1 MHQKYIGDKVLT
13 FRPTLLEGQNK
24 VGDSPTTEVKGQGSQ
39 GTPKQGSKFQ
49 NGNFAILTADL
60 DSSQKSSW
68 RIYFYFF
75 HFLRKRGS
83 KGGSKV
89 KKDPKIDPSNHF
101 LSQNFKMGIF
111 RFWKQIWILLKKV
124 ADKSTFLFFIFWDMV
139 GQKGVKGCEYQ
150 WLILLSSLPDQS
162 PSLWHDKPDHP
173 DPNYHHPER
182 HPDPNFS

>member
-1 MHQKYIGDKVLT
+1 MRLSASLEWRGCPLHSSDDRALISGVIFVVDSCTRNTLEIRSLPSVLHFWKVKIRSGIV
-13 FRPTLLEGQNK
+13 RPRRSK
-24 VGDSPTTEVKGQGSQ
+24 VRGSH
-39 GTPKQGSKFQ
+39 GTPKRGSKFQ

-101 LSQNFKMGIF
+101 LSQNFKMGILP
-111 RFWKQIWILLKKV
+111 FWQQIWILLKKV
-124 ADKSTFLFFIFWDMV
+124 AEESTFIFFIF
-139 GQKGVKGCEYQ
+139 
-150 WLILLSSLPDQS
+150 
-162 PSLWHDKPDHP
+162 
-173 DPNYHHPER
+173 
-182 HPDPNFS
+182 